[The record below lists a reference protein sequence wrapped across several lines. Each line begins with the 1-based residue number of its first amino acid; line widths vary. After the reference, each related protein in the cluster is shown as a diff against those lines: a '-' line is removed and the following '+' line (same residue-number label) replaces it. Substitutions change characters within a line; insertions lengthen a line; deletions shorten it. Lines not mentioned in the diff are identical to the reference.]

1 MHVIM
6 SQPGLSRQTG
16 ASLIEV
22 LVAILILSFGLLAMG
37 GMMATAIQLP
47 KLAAHRATATNI
59 AINHIDRIRANASG
73 FSTGNYDDPLSYD
86 GSLTVPSLNDCTY
99 PLCDATSL
107 SNMDKA
113 YTKRIL
119 RQLLPAGG
127 MLIQRDTTGGST
139 TEGNLWIIWQEP
151 GTASALNAG
160 TSDNCPTAITNTY
173 TNPAPRCLYMR
184 FRL

>member
-73 FSTGNYDDPLSYD
+73 FATGNYDDPLSYD
-86 GSLTVPSLNDCTY
+86 GSVTVPNLNDCGY

-107 SNMDKA
+107 ANMDKA

-139 TEGNLWIIWQEP
+139 TEGNLWIVWQEP
-151 GTASALNAG
+151 GTASALKAG

>member
-1 MHVIM
+1 MTQTRLH
-6 SQPGLSRQTG
+6 RQNG
-16 ASLIEV
+16 SSLIEV
-22 LVAILILSFGLLAMG
+22 LIAILILSFGLLAMG

-59 AINHIDRIRANASG
+59 AVNYIDRIRANPTGFAS
-73 FSTGNYDDPLSYD
+73 GNYDDSLSYD
-86 GSLTVPSLNDCTY
+86 GSLTVPSLNDCAY

-107 SNMDKA
+107 ANMDKA
-113 YTKRIL
+113 YTKRVL
-119 RQLLPAGG
+119 RTQLPAGG
-127 MLIQRDTTGGST
+127 MLMKRDTTGGST

-160 TSDNCPTAITNTY
+160 TSDNCPTEVTSTY

>member
-1 MHVIM
+1 MQLTTRHPTIC
-6 SQPGLSRQTG
+6 GQTG

-22 LVAILILSFGLLAMG
+22 LIAILILSFGLLAMG

-59 AINHIDRIRANASG
+59 AINHIDRIRANPSG
-73 FSTGNYDDPLSYD
+73 FSGGNYDDTLSYD
-86 GSLTVPSLNDCTY
+86 GSLTVPSLNDCAY
-99 PLCDATSL
+99 PLCDASSL
-107 SNMDKA
+107 ANMDKA
-113 YTKRIL
+113 YTKMIL

-151 GTASALNAG
+151 GTASTLKAG
-160 TSDNCPTAITNTY
+160 TSDNCPTAITSTY